1 MESVPAANVTSG
13 YNMENVPMGPAVH
26 LCTIQHARAQL
37 ARGDPGATHVLLRPA
52 DQRQATADETEGQT
66 APGPEEAE
74 FGHDPLDRQLPPET
88 KPFLPGTPHQ
98 PAKFANSFG
107 TIKHASLETAA
118 NLDMLRILHYPYGT
132 TDGTSTLTIK
142 FKARLPRGNHEAEV
156 HRLMP

>member
-1 MESVPAANVTSG
+1 MESVPAANVTNG
-13 YNMENVPMGPAVH
+13 YNLGNVQADQVALSCMIRP
-26 LCTIQHARAQL
+26 ARAEL

-74 FGHDPLDRQLPPET
+74 IGHDPLDRPLPPET

-107 TIKHASLETAA
+107 TIKHASLEIAA
-118 NLDMLRILHYPYGT
+118 NLIRILHYPYGT
-132 TDGTSTLTIK
+132 TDDT
-142 FKARLPRGNHEAEV
+142 
-156 HRLMP
+156 